1 VPHVPPQGMR
11 PTRRELR
18 QATGGADDLERA
30 ITAGV
35 VVKRPRRRDLHRGP
49 HTGRAQTVSSQPPR
63 RVRRKDLRA
72 SPRPRGRRRA
82 LTLVSAFGAVA
93 FLAAP
98 VSVSSP
104 QAEVISVPVV
114 VPAETS
120 ALGVLHGAA
129 ERFELESASAAAAIL
144 DRPAERAMASAVRAS
159 RTAERSQLAVDGSPS
174 ANGMAAAL
182 VPARQKVVMPL
193 AEGSYRITSRYGTRQ
208 NPFGGAAQF
217 HYGVDLAA
225 PLDTPIHAVA
235 DGVVTYVGEGRA
247 GRSSMLII
255 IEHEI
260 EDQTV
265 YTWYNHMYAS
275 GLYVEPGQAVEAGQ
289 VIAGV
294 GSNGNSTGP
303 HLHLEVHTDDQL
315 TTVNPLNW
323 LQEHEAVDVGEL

>member
-1 VPHVPPQGMR
+1 M
-11 PTRRELR
+11 
-18 QATGGADDLERA
+18 
-30 ITAGV
+30 
-35 VVKRPRRRDLHRGP
+35 
-49 HTGRAQTVSSQPPR
+49 
-63 RVRRKDLRA
+63 
-72 SPRPRGRRRA
+72 
-82 LTLVSAFGAVA
+82 
-93 FLAAP
+93 
-98 VSVSSP
+98 SVSSP
-104 QAEVISVPVV
+104 QAEVMSVPVV

-120 ALGVLHGAA
+120 ALEALHGAA
-129 ERFELESASAAAAIL
+129 DRFELESASATSAIL
-144 DRPAERAMASAVRAS
+144 DRPAAREMAAAVRAS
-159 RTAERSQLAVDGSPS
+159 RVAERSQLATDRSPS

-208 NPFGGAAQF
+208 NPFGGAAQS

-235 DGVVTYVGEGRA
+235 DGVVTYVGQGRA

-255 IEHEI
+255 IKHEI

-275 GLYVEPGQAVEAGQ
+275 GLYVEPGETVEAGQ

-315 TTVNPLNW
+315 STVNPLSW

>member
-1 VPHVPPQGMR
+1 MPHVPPQGSR
-11 PTRRELR
+11 PTRRELH
-18 QATGGADDLERA
+18 QTNGGPDDLERA
-30 ITAGV
+30 VAAGV
-35 VVKRPRRRDLHRGP
+35 VVKHPRRRDLHRGP
-49 HTGRAQTVSSQPPR
+49 HPVRAQTVSSQPSR
-63 RVRRKDLRA
+63 QVRGKDQRA
-72 SPRPRGRRRA
+72 SPRARGRRRA

-93 FLAAP
+93 FLASP

-104 QAEVISVPVV
+104 QAEIVPIPAV

-120 ALGVLHGAA
+120 ALEALDGAA
-129 ERFELESASAAAAIL
+129 GRFELESASATSAIL
-144 DRPAERAMASAVRAS
+144 DRPAEREMASAARAS
-159 RTAERSQLAVDGSPS
+159 RAAERSQPAADGSPS

-193 AEGSYRITSRYGTRQ
+193 AEGSYRITSRYGSRP

-225 PLDTPIHAVA
+225 PLDTPIYAVA

-255 IEHEI
+255 IEHVI
-260 EDQTV
+260 DDRTV

-275 GLYVEPGQAVEAGQ
+275 GLYVEPGEAVEAGQ

-303 HLHLEVHTDDQL
+303 HLHFEVHTDDQL
-315 TTVNPLNW
+315 STVDPLSW
-323 LQEHEAVDVGEL
+323 LQENGAAEVGEF

>member
-1 VPHVPPQGMR
+1 M
-11 PTRRELR
+11 
-18 QATGGADDLERA
+18 
-30 ITAGV
+30 
-35 VVKRPRRRDLHRGP
+35 
-49 HTGRAQTVSSQPPR
+49 
-63 RVRRKDLRA
+63 
-72 SPRPRGRRRA
+72 
-82 LTLVSAFGAVA
+82 
-93 FLAAP
+93 AA
-98 VSVSSP
+98 
-104 QAEVISVPVV
+104 
-114 VPAETS
+114 
-120 ALGVLHGAA
+120 
-129 ERFELESASAAAAIL
+129 
-144 DRPAERAMASAVRAS
+144 AVRAS
-159 RTAERSQLAVDGSPS
+159 RAAERSQLAAGGSPS

-235 DGVVTYVGEGRA
+235 DGVVTYVGQGRA

-275 GLYVEPGQAVEAGQ
+275 GLYVEAGETVEAVQ

-303 HLHLEVHTDDQL
+303 HLHLEVHTDNQL
-315 TTVNPLNW
+315 STVDPLSW
-323 LQEHEAVDVGEL
+323 LQEQEAVNVGEL